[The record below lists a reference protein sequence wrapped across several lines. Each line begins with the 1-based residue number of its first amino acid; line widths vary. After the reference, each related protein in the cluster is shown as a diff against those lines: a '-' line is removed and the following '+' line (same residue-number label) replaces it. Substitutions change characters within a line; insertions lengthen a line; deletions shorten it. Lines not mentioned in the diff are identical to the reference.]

1 MLYTP
6 ARSRDC
12 IGAPLAIEETS
23 RSFHHDPQML
33 GIAHA
38 LPIKL
43 HQDCGN
49 PRGLFRG
56 LIDARLFYN
65 DIENRLT
72 YRKIVRVERLRFS
85 NIDRFH
91 VVQKPAPSD
100 GAGSSLPSG

>member
-1 MLYTP
+1 M
-6 ARSRDC
+6 R
-12 IGAPLAIEETS
+12 
-23 RSFHHDPQML
+23 

-49 PRGLFRG
+49 PLGLLRG
-56 LIDARLFYN
+56 LIDACLFYN

-72 YRKIVRVERLRFS
+72 YRKIVRVEWLRFS
-85 NIDRFH
+85 DIDRFH